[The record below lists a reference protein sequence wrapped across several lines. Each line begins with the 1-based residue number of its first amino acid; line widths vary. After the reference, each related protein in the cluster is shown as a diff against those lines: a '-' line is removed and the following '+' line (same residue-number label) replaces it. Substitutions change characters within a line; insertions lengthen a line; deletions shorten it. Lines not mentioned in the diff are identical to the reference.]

1 MAHTK
6 SALKRHRQSEKR
18 NLRNRIAKSSV
29 KSQIKKTLA
38 AIEAGDLAMAK
49 EAFRLATQQ
58 LDKAAK
64 NRTIHPNEASR
75 RKSRIARRIA
85 ALKK

>member
-1 MAHTK
+1 MAHTS

-18 NLRNRIAKSSV
+18 NLRNRISKAMV
-29 KSQIKKTLA
+29 KTLLKRTLA
-38 AIEAGDLAMAK
+38 AIEAGDIEKAK
-49 EAFRLATQQ
+49 TEFRLATQQ

-75 RKSRIARRIA
+75 RKSRLARKIA
-85 ALKK
+85 AIKK